1 MTIQDAAGLLDGG
14 PVVVMLLFVI
24 VFGFR
29 TLVNGTV
36 ILGKYHEKILHDR
49 DEAIERLMTENRELL
64 EKERESRELAWRA
77 TDIAKYITKEK
88 STE

>member
-1 MTIQDAAGLLDGG
+1 MTIQDAVGLLDGG

-29 TLVNGTV
+29 SLVNGTV
-36 ILGKYHEKILHDR
+36 ILGKYHDQIVMDKDATIDR
-49 DEAIERLMTENRELL
+49 LVTENRELL

-77 TDIAKYITKEK
+77 TDVAKYIAKEK
-88 STE
+88 SIE